1 MFTFKKKKKGEPL
14 RFYPTARK
22 RSGGPAHTLALPL
35 TPIYLFIIYLFLKS
49 QSVAECI
56 YVRSPINT
64 TSQHNFTLTK
74 IERETEALKIHS
86 ENGLASFHAR
96 NTRQFSF
103 TLCIFYL
110 LYSTC
115 NSYLS

>member
-1 MFTFKKKKKGEPL
+1 MFTFKKKKKCEPL

-22 RSGGPAHTLALPL
+22 RSGGPAHTLALSL
-35 TPIYLFIIYLFLKS
+35 TPIYLFLKS

-56 YVRSPINT
+56 HVRSPINT

-96 NTRQFSF
+96 NTGQFSF
-103 TLCIFYL
+103 TL
-110 LYSTC
+110 
-115 NSYLS
+115 